1 MSIEDN
7 NSQQPKRIGLL
18 IGRFQPFHNG
28 HLGIIKQMSEDCD
41 QIIIVIGSAQISH
54 TKYNPFTASE
64 RYQMVY
70 ETLKSDFDMSKIHII
85 PVIDIGRYELY
96 VKHIESL
103 VPPFD
108 VVYSASPT
116 TLQLFT
122 EADYD
127 VVVPIY
133 TNLSKGQKSSRLTAS
148 LVRDAMQNPTN
159 PADWTHFVPQ
169 GTIDVVEKI
178 DGIKRV
184 KMIHRGD

>member
-1 MSIEDN
+1 MN
-7 NSQQPKRIGLL
+7 NFGLL

-28 HLGIIKQMSEDCD
+28 HLGIIKQMSEECE

-64 RYQMVY
+64 RYQMLY

-85 PVIDIGRYELY
+85 PVIDIDRYELY

-103 VPPFD
+103 VLPFN
-108 VVYSASPT
+108 VVYSASPVV
-116 TLQLFT
+116 LRLFT

-127 VVVPIY
+127 VVIPMY
-133 TNLSKGQKSSRLTAS
+133 TNIGINNISSRVSATIVREAMIHPRTTLTWED
-148 LVRDAMQNPTN
+148 L
-159 PADWTHFVPQ
+159 VPQ
-169 GTIDVVEKI
+169 GTTEVIERI

-184 KMIHRGD
+184 KMINRGD